1 MFCFELNRTFCS
13 KVAFRELS
21 EFRKKCTRS
30 KQVFEWCMIFYFVVV
45 VVHFFFQTKDITYT
59 LCIFLGE

>member
-1 MFCFELNRTFCS
+1 
-13 KVAFRELS
+13 
-21 EFRKKCTRS
+21 
-30 KQVFEWCMIFYFVVV
+30 MIFYFVVV